1 MFSESVSHNI
11 PYCFH
16 RWTLARGVKMHIAWR
31 RAAPTSNSVISGTA
45 PILHLFPP
53 ECSSYRMLRW
63 STEVIYYA
71 CSPEIRV
78 LTNVCG
84 RWGSAQ
90 SKVALLL
97 SDPNEY
103 HFWQKRKEGRE
114 EGRISL
120 VSFVYFCLF
129 DQVDLDFLVLK
140 LSNNDY
146 PLKDFNRYNK
156 IERLLEFSE
165 FSAFLS

>member
-1 MFSESVSHNI
+1 MD
-11 PYCFH
+11 
-16 RWTLARGVKMHIAWR
+16 
-31 RAAPTSNSVISGTA
+31 
-45 PILHLFPP
+45 
-53 ECSSYRMLRW
+53 
-63 STEVIYYA
+63 
-71 CSPEIRV
+71 
-78 LTNVCG
+78 
-84 RWGSAQ
+84 SA
-90 SKVALLL
+90 L
-97 SDPNEY
+97 
-103 HFWQKRKEGRE
+103 KRKEGRE

-165 FSAFLS
+165 FSAFLL